1 MDRSQPQPTHAPRLS
16 VIIPMYREARRIE
29 QTLRDALP
37 VLAARSE
44 PCELLLVDD
53 GSDDNTLSA
62 IAQFLTDSPDG
73 ALLCVRLVRHEHN
86 RGKGAAVR
94 TGLDAAHGVWCL
106 IMDADNAATVRE
118 LPKLRAAVAPGVGL
132 VAGSRVAQG
141 ALVDA
146 VPGRRFAGS
155 VFKLALRL
163 LGLDLL
169 ADTQCGFKL
178 YRADLAEQVVAR
190 GREDGYAFDLE
201 HLLIT
206 RATGLGIV
214 EVGIAWTH
222 QAGGQV
228 NPVTD
233 GLRMLRRAAAIR
245 ARRRDIERETDA
257 LPSTL
262 PEHDGLPTVVTV
274 PEALPT
280 SRPPATR
287 QPAR

>member
-16 VIIPMYREARRIE
+16 VVIPMYREARRIK

-37 VLAARSE
+37 VLAARTE
-44 PCELLLVDD
+44 PCELLLIDD
-53 GSDDNTLSA
+53 GSDDNTLNA
-62 IAQFLTDSPDG
+62 VAPFLTDSPDG
-73 ALLCVRLVRHEHN
+73 ALLHVRLVRHEHN

-94 TGLDAAHGVWCL
+94 TGLAAAAGSWRL

-118 LPKLRAAVAPGVGL
+118 LPKLLAAAEPGIGL
-132 VAGSRVAQG
+132 VAGSRVATG

-178 YRADLAEQVVAR
+178 YRADLAAQIVAHA
-190 GREDGYAFDLE
+190 REDGYAFDLE
-201 HLLIT
+201 HLLIA
-206 RATGLGIV
+206 RATGLRIA

-222 QAGGQV
+222 QEGGQV
-228 NPVTD
+228 SPVID
-233 GLRMLRRAAAIR
+233 GLRMLRHAAAIR
-245 ARRRDIERETDA
+245 ARRRDIERETNA

-262 PEHDGLPTVVTV
+262 PEHDGLPVVVTV